1 MLSKDFIQVKI
12 PETKLS
18 ETQILE
24 LLGKAQ
30 KVDKTKIVNMLKQ
43 SVNILDSE
51 IKQQAIKYVKTQKNS
66 QKISQ
71 GGLNKRKK
79 SLKKSY
85 RT

>member
-1 MLSKDFIQVKI
+1 MLSNDFIQVKI
-12 PETKLS
+12 PEKKLS

-30 KVDKTKIVNMLKQ
+30 KVDKTKIIDMLKQ
-43 SVNILDSE
+43 SINILDSE
-51 IKQQAIKYVKTQKNS
+51 IKQQAIKYVTTQKDS

-85 RT
+85 GT